1 MSPTEAVKTIVQ
13 CDFDGTITQQDV
25 SFLILDAFADGD
37 WRRLLREYQEGR
49 ISVGRFNT
57 SAFAMVNE
65 NRPNLIRFVREK
77 ARTRDG
83 LCELVQYCRMKGFR
97 FVIVSNGLDFYI
109 KIILADMGLKNVEV
123 LAAQTRFS
131 SSGIDARYIG
141 PEGSQLQDGF
151 KETYTRLFLE
161 KGYRLI
167 YVGNGPSDI
176 PSARLAHHTFAT
188 GQLLAYCRQT
198 KLNCIPFS
206 DLNDIF
212 KGLELL

>member
-25 SFLILDAFADGD
+25 GFLILDAFADGD

-57 SAFAMVNE
+57 SAFAMVKE

-83 LCELVQYCRMKGFR
+83 LPELIQYCRMKGFR

-109 KIILADMGLKNVEV
+109 KIILSDVGLKNIEV

-131 SSGIDARYIG
+131 SGGIDARYIG
-141 PEGSQLQDGF
+141 PGGSQLQDGF
-151 KETYTRLFLE
+151 KETYSRLFLE
-161 KGYRLI
+161 RGYRLI

-176 PSARLAHHTFAT
+176 PSAGLAHHTFAT
-188 GQLLAYCRQT
+188 GRLLAYCRQT
-198 KLNCIPFS
+198 KLNCMPFS